1 MTCFRWLPLPLP
13 CHLTFSMNSLEK
25 KWKGNRRNPIRYKI
39 RNFFDL
45 CNLGFFLCKK
55 WPKNSTCNKKKSLFF
70 AHAIPRQWVQK
81 RKHRLFYLLNIG
93 AQMRWWQKPSST
105 GGRKAQWLAFL
116 LCTQWPRVQLSTFLK
131 IIKCCR
137 DFLMALLRSVDRGLI
152 MSIKPI

>member
-1 MTCFRWLPLPLP
+1 MTCFRWLPLP

-45 CNLGFFLCKK
+45 CNLGFFCA
-55 WPKNSTCNKKKSLFF
+55 KNDQKLDLQQKEITFF

-105 GGRKAQWLAFL
+105 GGPQSTMVSVLAL
-116 LCTQWPRVQLSTFLK
+116 HPV
-131 IIKCCR
+131 
-137 DFLMALLRSVDRGLI
+137 APGLI
-152 MSIKPI
+152 LGTPVPRFIKHWLVNGQWHSNEPI